1 MKKQLLI
8 MIITILCCALCGCG
22 QDEQSQF
29 DKGTNQ
35 SVSFQGI
42 NFQIPKE
49 WKRPDVKFD
58 DSYLAFAEWQEENK
72 LPTRFLGIIFESG
85 IDLTEALKD
94 RKDAIEIGEKEGTY
108 LRDYKQTMETIETM
122 DVASVVYNRDI
133 KGQTF
138 EYRELLLETDEGVII
153 MQFSSTDF
161 AGIEDFEK
169 VVNSITKNK

>member
-1 MKKQLLI
+1 
-8 MIITILCCALCGCG
+8 MIITILCFVLCSCG
-22 QDEQSQF
+22 QEERSQF
-29 DKGTNQ
+29 DKDTNQ
-35 SVSFQGI
+35 SVSFHGI

-49 WKRPDVKFD
+49 WQKPNVKFD
-58 DSYLAFAEWQEENK
+58 DSSVAFAEWQEENK
-72 LPTRFLGIIFESG
+72 LPTRCLGLIFESG

-94 RKDAIEIGEKEGTY
+94 RKSAIEIEEEEGTY

-122 DVASVVYNRDI
+122 DVASIVYNRDI

-161 AGIEDFEK
+161 VGIEDFEK
-169 VVNSITKNK
+169 VVNSITADK